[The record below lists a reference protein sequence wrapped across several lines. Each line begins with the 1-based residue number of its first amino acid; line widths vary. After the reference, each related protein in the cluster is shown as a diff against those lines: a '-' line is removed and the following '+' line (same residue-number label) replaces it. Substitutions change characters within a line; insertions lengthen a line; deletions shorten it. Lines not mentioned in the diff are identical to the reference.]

1 MAALSHGVLV
11 QSRRDS
17 VFETVANTAVGFA
30 LNLVLQVV
38 FLGWFGVRIHPAQNV
53 ALTALFTAVSL
64 LRGYLLRRLFAWRTE
79 GL

>member
-1 MAALSHGVLV
+1 MR

-17 VFETVANTAVGFA
+17 VFETVTNTAVGFA

-38 FLGWFGVRIHPAQNV
+38 FLGWFGVRIRPIQNV
-53 ALTALFTAVSL
+53 ALTVLFTVVSL

-79 GL
+79 AP